1 MTMDFLTS
9 RRLWGGLLAIAGAL
23 TGGAVLTEAQ
33 IATQVD
39 QIIAVIGIVSS
50 LAGGVLSIVS
60 KLFPKQS

>member
-1 MTMDFLTS
+1 MELLTS
-9 RRLWGGLLAIAGAL
+9 RRLWGGMLALLGAL

-39 QIIAVIGIVSS
+39 QIIAVAGIVAS

-60 KLFPKQS
+60 KLFPKQP

>member
-1 MTMDFLTS
+1 MLA
-9 RRLWGGLLAIAGAL
+9 LLGAL

-39 QIIAVIGIVSS
+39 QIIAVAGIVAS

-60 KLFPKQS
+60 KLFPKQP